1 VTREAMKG
9 RKSGRALILINIM
22 ADPLTVTHALYVKKK
37 TNTKQKW
44 KKAYALLFT
53 YFFLSYFFLWKYRG
67 RDYKTL

>member
-37 TNTKQKW
+37 QTQNKNE
-44 KKAYALLFT
+44 KKLMPSSLPIS
-53 YFFLSYFFLWKYRG
+53 FLPTFFLWKCRG